1 MMIASAWLERGILAV
16 AIATF
21 LAGCEARGN
30 GTLPSSAAGTDSQ
43 THQQRFKYTGRKQ
56 TFTVPSGVTEIK
68 VVAEGAA
75 GVGASHGFGGGKS
88 VGGNGGRLTAT
99 IPVTGGEKLAVF
111 VGG

>member
-1 MMIASAWLERGILAV
+1 MMIASAWLERGVLAV
-16 AIATF
+16 AIATV

-30 GTLPSSAAGTDSQ
+30 GMLLPSSTAGTDSQ

-88 VGGNGGRLTAT
+88 KGGNGGRLIAT
-99 IPVTGGEKLAVF
+99 VTVTGG
-111 VGG
+111 